1 MIHSLLPTAY
11 TQSLFFFFLIFQYLR
26 LFFDECVH
34 KTSPSYFIV
43 SLKLLQ
49 FIYCGVN
56 LHIGRSSSV
65 LRPSLRKPSPVIW
78 SERQSHERR
87 NTMKAE
93 KEEDTIPFVPE
104 VYRMPFFLWKW
115 QAGWLQA
122 LRFSCYRPA
131 SRCITDSETQLS
143 SGVPSL
149 TWKPGFE
156 KMVRVGREKNSSSV
170 FFLIDPVARLLG
182 KPK

>member
-1 MIHSLLPTAY
+1 MLCV
-11 TQSLFFFFLIFQYLR
+11 
-26 LFFDECVH
+26 DDCVH
-34 KTSPSYFIV
+34 KTSYFIA

-49 FIYCGVN
+49 FICCGVN

-65 LRPSLRKPSPVIW
+65 FRPSLRKPSPVIW

-87 NTMKAE
+87 NTMKAD
-93 KEEDTIPFVPE
+93 KEEDTILFVPE

-115 QAGWLQA
+115 RAEWLQA
-122 LRFSCYRPA
+122 LRFSCCRPA
-131 SRCITDSETQLS
+131 SCCITDSETQLS

>member
-1 MIHSLLPTAY
+1 MSAFIKLHISSLLLNYFSLSVEESTY
-11 TQSLFFFFLIFQYLR
+11 TSVEVRPFSGHLF
-26 LFFDECVH
+26 
-34 KTSPSYFIV
+34 
-43 SLKLLQ
+43 
-49 FIYCGVN
+49 VN
-56 LHIGRSSSV
+56 RHQL
-65 LRPSLRKPSPVIW
+65 
-78 SERQSHERR
+78 SEVRDWSHERR

-93 KEEDTIPFVPE
+93 KEEDIIPFVPE
-104 VYRMPFFLWKW
+104 VYRMSFFLWKW
-115 QAGWLQA
+115 RAEWLQA

-156 KMVRVGREKNSSSV
+156 KMVRVGREKNLSSV

>member
-1 MIHSLLPTAY
+1 MLCV
-11 TQSLFFFFLIFQYLR
+11 
-26 LFFDECVH
+26 DNCVH
-34 KTSPSYFIV
+34 KTSYFIA

-49 FIYCGVN
+49 FICCGVN

-65 LRPSLRKPSPVIW
+65 FRPSLRKPSPVIW

-93 KEEDTIPFVPE
+93 KEEDTILFVPE

-115 QAGWLQA
+115 RAGWLQA

-149 TWKPGFE
+149 AWKPGLE

-170 FFLIDPVARLLG
+170 FFLIDPVARLLR

>member
-1 MIHSLLPTAY
+1 MIHW
-11 TQSLFFFFLIFQYLR
+11 LFCFLFLIFQNLM
-26 LFFDECVH
+26 LCFDGCVH
-34 KTSPSYFIV
+34 KTSYFIV

-49 FIYCGVN
+49 FICCGVN

-65 LRPSLRKPSPVIW
+65 FRPSLRKPSPVIW

-87 NTMKAE
+87 NTVKAE

-104 VYRMPFFLWKW
+104 VYQMPFFLWKW
-115 QAGWLQA
+115 RAGWLQA

-131 SRCITDSETQLS
+131 SCYITDSETQLS

-149 TWKPGFE
+149 AWEPGFE
-156 KMVRVGREKNSSSV
+156 KMVRVGREREGEK
-170 FFLIDPVARLLG
+170 LLYCVL
-182 KPK
+182 PHWSRC